1 MTGPPRAGVVM
12 IAALLAA
19 TVVSCAGEDPAEE
32 PATLPPLPAATS
44 APDSASPATADNVT
58 EDEKAVRAVYVDF
71 LANRQRAESLPPA
84 RQRRAAA
91 RWLTDPELSKSL
103 KSLAEHREQHL
114 VGRGRII
121 SDIMSITVDGATAR
135 LEDCMDRSGSY
146 LVDSRTGRRIAGS
159 TGDRDIWAISD
170 FKKTDDG
177 WRISATSSKYKS
189 CVDR

>member
-1 MTGPPRAGVVM
+1 MTGPARAGVVM

-19 TVVSCAGEDPAEE
+19 TVVSCTGEEPAEE

-44 APDSASPATADNVT
+44 APDSASPTTADNVT
-58 EDEKAVRAVYVDF
+58 EEKAVRAVYVDF